1 MKIDIALVAKEL
13 GISEK
18 HIPLLVNS
26 FLDESKSIMENLT
39 QAVNTKD
46 FANIALY
53 SHSIKG
59 SAANLRI
66 IDVQDKALAIE
77 KAAKENDAGFDYAN
91 EATSLQSLI
100 DTVEL

>member
-1 MKIDIALVAKEL
+1 MKIDHTLVAKEL

-18 HIPLLVNS
+18 HIPLLINS

-39 QAVNTKD
+39 QAVTAQD

-53 SHSIKG
+53 AHSIKG

-66 IDVQDKALAIE
+66 SDVQEKALAIE
-77 KAAKENDAGFDYAN
+77 LAGKENNAGYDYPSEVN
-91 EATSLQSLI
+91 TLQSLI
-100 DTVEL
+100 DSIEY